1 MSEISEKMEQLL
13 ERIAVALE
21 ARRPAPAESFDAQLK
36 SADAF
41 VWEAEGAQ
49 LVPVK
54 RVAALPMVL
63 LKGIDLAR
71 DTLFENTRRFAGG
84 LPANNALLWGAR
96 GMGKSSLVKGVH
108 EAVNDGREADDRVF
122 DGDTGGGE
130 RTAEREWAVFEMEAG
145 GGIKDQILAA
155 KDGVAGDLAGLVSVD

>member
-1 MSEISEKMEQLL
+1 MTKDSDKIEQLL
-13 ERIAVALE
+13 ERIALALE

-63 LKGIDLAR
+63 LKGIDLGRQGLNGRQSLTEAGSH
-71 DTLFENTRRFAGG
+71 TLYGGEVGKAGG
-84 LPANNALLWGAR
+84 HLFGLCLVLP
-96 GMGKSSLVKGVH
+96 
-108 EAVNDGREADDRVF
+108 
-122 DGDTGGGE
+122 T
-130 RTAEREWAVFEMEAG
+130 
-145 GGIKDQILAA
+145 
-155 KDGVAGDLAGLVSVD
+155 